1 MSHLLDYLKSN
12 AESNA
17 DSIAIETESEQITWA
32 NFYSL
37 VTLWANILFTRG
49 INEGKRAGIFI
60 SNPIE
65 YSTALYAVIASG
77 ATVVAL
83 NPGHI
88 RDSIQRSEI
97 DYIITSSK
105 NNLYLNYNDKKYIRI
120 IQIGIEL
127 PKIAEVRLTSLNI
140 SLKPDEPSFA
150 LFSSGTSSEPKL
162 VMHTLQKATRSAE
175 LQVAHINMTR
185 LDCLFHSLPLH
196 ASFSIALLN
205 TAIVACATLIIRS
218 GFNVSNVIQDNS
230 LKKST
235 LFACVP
241 TMMIELLH
249 YPITNTSSV
258 FARGSLIISSGA
270 VLPAAV
276 MSDFAHKF
284 GVKVLNLY
292 GSTEALGGIAG
303 TTSHGEYPAG
313 SIGVPYPE
321 TELRIVDEVGCDVP
335 NNTTGLLMVKGP
347 HLLDTGFMFTG
358 DLAQQNDE
366 GIYFLMGRATDT
378 IVSGGMNIHPTEVE
392 SVILEHPDV
401 LQCVVFPVED
411 DLFGEVPHAAIVLK
425 QKRDTI
431 EVSREIR
438 EYCEQRLSRY
448 SSPKKIVITDRIPVT
463 SVGKMSRRSIA
474 RTLYNSF

>member
-1 MSHLLDYLKSN
+1 MSHLLDYLERN

-17 DSIAIETESEQITWA
+17 DGIAIETESEQLTWVD
-32 NFYSL
+32 FYSL
-37 VTLWANILFTRG
+37 VTLWATILFTRG
-49 INEGKRAGIFI
+49 INEGKRVGIYI

-65 YSTALYAVIASG
+65 YFTAMYAIIASG

-83 NPGHI
+83 NPGII
-88 RDSIQRSEI
+88 RDSIQRSGI
-97 DYIITSSK
+97 DYIIMSSENK
-105 NNLYLNYNDKKYIRI
+105 LYLDHNYEKYISI
-120 IQIGIEL
+120 IKIGIEL
-127 PKIAEVRLTSLNI
+127 PKIAEIRLASLNI

-162 VMHTLQKATRSAE
+162 VMHTLLKATRSAE

-196 ASFSIALLN
+196 SSFSIALLN
-205 TAIVACATLIIRS
+205 AAIVACATLIIRS
-218 GFNVSNVIQDNS
+218 GFNVSSVIHDNS

-235 LFACVP
+235 FFACVP

-249 YPITNTSSV
+249 YPINNSSLV

-270 VLPAAV
+270 VLPPGV
-276 MSDFAHKF
+276 MSDFSRKF

-303 TTSHGEYPAG
+303 TTRHGEFPAG

-321 TELRIVDEVGCDVP
+321 TELRIVDEEGCDVP

-347 HLLDTGFMFTG
+347 HLLETGFMFTG
-358 DLAQQNDE
+358 DLAQQNDK

-378 IVSGGMNIHPTEVE
+378 IMSGGMNIHPTEVE

-411 DLFGEVPHAAIVLK
+411 DLFGEVPYAAIVLK
-425 QKRDTI
+425 QKRDAI
-431 EVSREIR
+431 EIAKEIR
-438 EYCEQRLSRY
+438 KYCEKRISQY
-448 SSPKKIVITDRIPVT
+448 SCPKKIVITDQIPVT

-474 RTLYNSF
+474 HIFK